1 MITVFGAIAILSALM
16 VITEKNTVHSVFYL
30 VLSFVNT
37 AIILIISGVD
47 YLGLLIIIVYVG
59 AIAILFLFV
68 VMMIN
73 IKSEETN
80 RTRYTPIGILITIV
94 LILEVYLVYP
104 KLPVVTPSTSYEIN
118 GGTSNIEALGEI
130 MYT

>member
-1 MITVFGAIAILSALM
+1 MITVFGTIAIIAGLM

-30 VLSFVNT
+30 VMSFVNT
-37 AIILIISGVD
+37 AIILIITGVD

-73 IKSEETN
+73 IKSEEMN
-80 RTRYTPIGILITIV
+80 RTRYTPIGVIIIMV
-94 LILEVYLVYP
+94 LIMEVYMVYP
-104 KLPVVTPSTSYEIN
+104 KLSTTSRNSEYMIN
-118 GGTSNIEALGEI
+118 GGTSNMRALGEM
-130 MYT
+130 MYS